1 MSISTYAELQTAVS
15 NWLHRA
21 DVSSHVT
28 DFINMGEA
36 LLNRKLRTVDMET
49 RGTSTMSTSSRFL
62 ALPTGMLELQSMFI
76 QDPASE
82 VVFIEPYALREYV
95 TSETASGM
103 PSHFTVKDEFEFNCV
118 PDSAYVVELH
128 YFKKYDIATDLTN
141 WLLTNYPELYLHSA
155 LSAAALFIRDNDLL
169 AASKGLVNE
178 AIAEINDQEA
188 RKRSSHMG
196 YLRVDDQLL
205 GSRKENITTG

>member
-1 MSISTYAELQTAVS
+1 MSIATYAELQTAVS

-21 DVSSHVT
+21 DVSSHVP
-28 DFINMGEA
+28 DFIKMGEA

-49 RGTSTMSTSSRFL
+49 RATSTLSTSTRFM
-62 ALPTGMLELQSMFI
+62 AMPTGMLEIQSMFI
-76 QDPASE
+76 QNPASE
-82 VVFIEPYALREYV
+82 VVFLEPYALREYV
-95 TSETASGM
+95 ESETASGM
-103 PSHFTVKDEFEFNCV
+103 PSHFTVKEDIEFNCV

-128 YFKKYDIATDLTN
+128 YFKKYDIATDLSN

-178 AIAEINDQEA
+178 GVAEINDQEA
-188 RKRSSHMG
+188 RKRGAHLG
-196 YLRVDDQLL
+196 YMRVDDNLL
-205 GSRKENITTG
+205 GSRKEHITTG